1 LERLQKDKVQFLS
14 TSGHATQ
21 HDWQMG
27 YCGPNMVMTHKEGKL
42 VAVDTQQKAFYAQ
55 NDEPKVYFANG
66 NCLIGD
72 VDQLDCMALSW
83 MRDGGVRQMM
93 GYTVTT
99 WHGAQGWGTLGLFT
113 DTAGMTTAAE
123 AYHFT
128 NTGIVNNLEKFIE
141 ISGATDI
148 RTCRLTKIAQV
159 NRPLTR
165 QTIMWFGE
173 LSEEERVQNRDK
185 MKNIMG
191 DLHDRDTVCFYGDPA
206 LDARIADGRFKV
218 LPPIYRPAKK
228 ELTLSLYS
236 ATATREGAVWFRLPG
251 DWIYA
256 PENIIASEALG
267 QPDLCLDNM
276 IRFPNAKVTP
286 DQVYTVT
293 ITPAQ
298 RVGDTCQDC
307 EKQ

>member
-1 LERLQKDKVQFLS
+1 
-14 TSGHATQ
+14 
-21 HDWQMG
+21 
-27 YCGPNMVMTHKEGKL
+27 
-42 VAVDTQQKAFYAQ
+42 
-55 NDEPKVYFANG
+55 
-66 NCLIGD
+66 
-72 VDQLDCMALSW
+72 
-83 MRDGGVRQMM
+83 
-93 GYTVTT
+93 
-99 WHGAQGWGTLGLFT
+99 
-113 DTAGMTTAAE
+113 
-123 AYHFT
+123 
-128 NTGIVNNLEKFIE
+128 
-141 ISGATDI
+141 
-148 RTCRLTKIAQV
+148 
-159 NRPLTR
+159 
-165 QTIMWFGE
+165 
-173 LSEEERVQNRDK
+173 
-185 MKNIMG
+185 MG

-206 LDARIADGRFKV
+206 LNARIAEGRFKV
-218 LPPIYRPAKK
+218 LPPVYRPAKK

-298 RVGDTCQDC
+298 RVGDTCPDC